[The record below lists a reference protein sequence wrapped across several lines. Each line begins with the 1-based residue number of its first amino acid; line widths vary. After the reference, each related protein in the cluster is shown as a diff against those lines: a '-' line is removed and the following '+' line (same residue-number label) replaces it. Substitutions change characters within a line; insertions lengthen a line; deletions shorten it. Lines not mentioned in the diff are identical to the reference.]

1 MVLTISFSYV
11 SVLLPLFPLLVYIA
25 SFNLRH
31 FGDGVD
37 LAIFILFLSFSLL
50 YYFLLVRHC
59 SWRVIT
65 DELRNN
71 TNYGTSNE
79 WTHFRSSKLR
89 RILIF
94 ANAKDID
101 IISDFLIFHGTKD
114 YHDEEKEQRR
124 ITQIHLSILETNE
137 NNFSRLKN
145 IRDNLKFERISVSR
159 VILCKI

>member
-101 IISDFLIFHGTKD
+101 IISDFLIFHGTKY

-124 ITQIHLSILETNE
+124 ITQIFIYR
-137 NNFSRLKN
+137 FSSLTKT
-145 IRDNLKFERISVSR
+145 IFRDW
-159 VILCKI
+159 KIYAII

>member
-37 LAIFILFLSFSLL
+37 LAIFILFLSFSPL
-50 YYFLLVRHC
+50 YYFLLVLRC

-94 ANAKDID
+94 ANTKDIN
-101 IISDFLIFHGTKD
+101 IISDFLVFHGTKY

-124 ITQIHLSILETNE
+124 ITQIHLSILVVNE

-159 VILCKI
+159 LFYI